1 MPGASRPQQATREAL
16 SWAVGNC
23 QELRHEE
30 AGLGRREPCHCD
42 RGPCPCRPG
51 CPGPAELSG
60 RGRSGVGKSD
70 NAPSNP
76 AGAPVGRRLILGLL
90 GLGALGTLTGQRA
103 QNTLAQVIGPIAD
116 HDPTGLLSLI
126 PLGDTFRYYSVTG
139 SVRTETADNYRLNVS
154 GLVDH
159 PATYSIS
166 DLKALPQTSLI
177 QDFQC
182 VTGWHVPQVHWA
194 GVQLSVLLEK
204 AAPAKQARAVRF
216 TSFDGTYTE
225 SLTLAE
231 ARRPDVMVALEM
243 LGAPVTHDHGGPVRM
258 YAGSMYGYKS
268 TKWLSGIELAET
280 ETPGY
285 WETRGYDIDGI
296 IRE

>member
-1 MPGASRPQQATREAL
+1 LT
-16 SWAVGNC
+16 
-23 QELRHEE
+23 
-30 AGLGRREPCHCD
+30 
-42 RGPCPCRPG
+42 
-51 CPGPAELSG
+51 G
-60 RGRSGVGKSD
+60 RGRPGAGDSD
-70 NAPSNP
+70 GAAPDP

-90 GLGALGTLTGQRA
+90 GLGALGTLTGQRV
-103 QNTLAQVIGPIAD
+103 QNTLARVIGPVAD
-116 HDPTGLLSLI
+116 RDPTGLLSLI

-139 SVRTETADNYRLNVS
+139 PVRAETAGDYRLNVS
-154 GLVDH
+154 GLVEN
-159 PATYSIS
+159 PAAYSIA
-166 DLKALPQTSLI
+166 DLRALPQTSLTR
-177 QDFQC
+177 DFQC
-182 VTGWHVPQVHWA
+182 VTGWYVPEVHWV
-194 GVQLSVLLEK
+194 GVRLSVLLER
-204 AAPAKQARAVRF
+204 AAPARRAGAVLF
-216 TSFDGTYTE
+216 TSFDGVYTE

-285 WETRGYDIDGI
+285 WETRGYDIDGT

>member
-1 MPGASRPQQATREAL
+1 VPP
-16 SWAVGNC
+16 
-23 QELRHEE
+23 
-30 AGLGRREPCHCD
+30 
-42 RGPCPCRPG
+42 
-51 CPGPAELSG
+51 
-60 RGRSGVGKSD
+60 
-70 NAPSNP
+70 NP
-76 AGAPVGRRLILGLL
+76 EGAPVGRRLILGLL
-90 GLGALGTLTGQRA
+90 GLGALGVLTGQRV
-103 QNTLAQVIGPIAD
+103 QNALAPAVGAVAD

-126 PLGDTFRYYSVTG
+126 PLGDAFRYYSVTG
-139 SVRTETADNYRLNVS
+139 SVRQETADNYRLNVS

-159 PATYSIS
+159 PAAYSIA
-166 DLKALPQTSLI
+166 DLKALPQTSFI

-182 VTGWHVPQVHWA
+182 VTGWRVPAVHWA

-204 AAPAKQARAVRF
+204 AAPARQARAVHF

-231 ARRPDVMVALEM
+231 ARRSDVIVALEM

-285 WETRGYDIDGI
+285 WETRGYAVDGT
-296 IRE
+296 IRG

>member
-1 MPGASRPQQATREAL
+1 M
-16 SWAVGNC
+16 
-23 QELRHEE
+23 
-30 AGLGRREPCHCD
+30 
-42 RGPCPCRPG
+42 
-51 CPGPAELSG
+51 
-60 RGRSGVGKSD
+60 
-70 NAPSNP
+70 
-76 AGAPVGRRLILGLL
+76 
-90 GLGALGTLTGQRA
+90 
-103 QNTLAQVIGPIAD
+103 QNTLARVIGPVAD
-116 HDPTGLLSLI
+116 RDPTGLLSLI

-139 SVRTETADNYRLNVS
+139 PVPAETADSYQLNVS
-154 GLVDH
+154 GLVDR
-159 PATYSIS
+159 PATYSLA
-166 DLKALPQTSLI
+166 DLKALPQTSLT

-182 VTGWHVPQVHWA
+182 VTGWHVPGVHWV

-204 AAPAKQARAVRF
+204 AGPAGEARAVRF

-231 ARRPDVMVALEM
+231 AGHPDVLVALEM

-268 TKWLSGIELAET
+268 TKWLSGIELAEA

-285 WETRGYDIDGI
+285 WETRGYAVDGT

>member
-1 MPGASRPQQATREAL
+1 MQGA
-16 SWAVGNC
+16 
-23 QELRHEE
+23 
-30 AGLGRREPCHCD
+30 
-42 RGPCPCRPG
+42 
-51 CPGPAELSG
+51 
-60 RGRSGVGKSD
+60 
-70 NAPSNP
+70 
-76 AGAPVGRRLILGLL
+76 
-90 GLGALGTLTGQRA
+90 
-103 QNTLAQVIGPIAD
+103 LAQVAG

-139 SVRTETADNYRLNVS
+139 PVPEETADNYRLNIS
-154 GLVDH
+154 GLVGH
-159 PATYSIS
+159 PATYSVQ

-182 VTGWHVPQVHWA
+182 VTGWQVPAVHWV
-194 GVQLSVLLEK
+194 GVQLSVLLDM
-204 AAPAKQARAVRF
+204 AAPAKRARAVLF

-231 ARRPDVMVALEM
+231 ARRPDIIVALEM

-285 WETRGYDIDGI
+285 WETRGYALDGT

>member
-1 MPGASRPQQATREAL
+1 M
-16 SWAVGNC
+16 N
-23 QELRHEE
+23 
-30 AGLGRREPCHCD
+30 
-42 RGPCPCRPG
+42 
-51 CPGPAELSG
+51 G
-60 RGRSGVGKSD
+60 RGRSGTGSSD
-70 NAPSNP
+70 DAPPDP

-90 GLGALGTLTGQRA
+90 GLGALGTLTGQRV
-103 QNTLAQVIGPIAD
+103 QNTLARVIGPVAD
-116 HDPTGLLSLI
+116 RDPTGLLSLI

-139 SVRTETADNYRLNVS
+139 SVRVETADDYRLNVS
-154 GLVDH
+154 GLVDN

-166 DLKALPQTSLI
+166 DLQALPQTSLV

-182 VTGWHVPQVHWA
+182 VTGWYVPGVHWA
-194 GVQLSVLLEK
+194 GVPLSVLLEK
-204 AAPAKQARAVRF
+204 AAPARQARAVLF

-268 TKWLSGIELAET
+268 IKWLSGIEVAET

-285 WETRGYDIDGI
+285 WETRGYGIDGT